1 MLIIVRVA
9 QEMITSFR
17 FKLASILLCWKT
29 NTAAMTTIVEES
41 DNDTEGDPD
50 DVQILES
57 LDDKKQTKPKI
68 PLSVENKYRS
78 LISILSNMSLVEL
91 TAELCSFIK
100 SINYTEILE

>member
-1 MLIIVRVA
+1 
-9 QEMITSFR
+9 MITSFR

-41 DNDTEGDPD
+41 DDDSKGDPD

-57 LDDKKQTKPKI
+57 LDDIEKTKTKI

-78 LISILSNMSLVEL
+78 LISILSNMTLHEL
-91 TAELCSFIK
+91 TAGLCSFIK